1 MKWPQTKSLDKL
13 RERLRVK
20 TRRMEGRRLKE
31 IIGDVKTSLRG
42 WYEYFQH
49 SKATTFP
56 YVDGWVRMRLRSLL
70 RWRQGKKGRGRGR
83 DHQTWTNRWF
93 ATQGL
98 FGLENAH
105 EFTVT
110 VLRLRTH

>member
-1 MKWPQTKSLDKL
+1 
-13 RERLRVK
+13 
-20 TRRMEGRRLKE
+20 MEGRSLKE
-31 IIGDVKTSLRG
+31 IIGDVNRSLRG

-49 SKATTFP
+49 SQATTFP
-56 YVDGWVRMRLRSLL
+56 SVDGWVRLRLRSLL

-83 DHQTWTNRWF
+83 DHQRWTNRWF

-98 FGLENAH
+98 FRLENAH

-110 VLRLRTH
+110 VLRLSPH